1 MFLIAILFFDRIEQI
16 VLVEARAPILTRLV
30 LEVDHRFEVVLFI
43 NDSDFKLAEL
53 ASLLTRLDETAL
65 VEIAVKVVH
74 FDEEGKF

>member
-1 MFLIAILFFDRIEQI
+1 MFLITILFFDRVEQI

-43 NDSDFKLAEL
+43 NDSDFELAEL
-53 ASLLTRLDETAL
+53 ASLLARLDETAL

-74 FDEEGKF
+74 LNEEGKF

>member
-30 LEVDHRFEVVLFI
+30 LEVDHRFKVVLFI
-43 NDSDFKLAEL
+43 NDFELAEL
-53 ASLLTRLDETAL
+53 ASLLARLDETAL

>member
-1 MFLIAILFFDRIEQI
+1 MFLIAILFFDRVEQI

-43 NDSDFKLAEL
+43 NDSDFELAEL
-53 ASLLTRLDETAL
+53 ASLLARLDETAL

-74 FDEEGKF
+74 LNEEGKF